1 MAKFTYDL
9 GRRTIFFSDHA
20 LDRWW
25 ERCRE
30 NEVHGRQEALDL
42 LKQRLSEGVWTTSL
56 PPWNMLNVWHQAR
69 AEGFIELSEESGF
82 VVNKNPSRDLV
93 AVTYIEREEKHGY
106 R

>member
-9 GRRTIFFSDHA
+9 GRKTIFFSDHA

-25 ERCRE
+25 ERCRA
-30 NEVHGRQEALDL
+30 NRINGRQEALDL
-42 LKQRLSEGVWTTSL
+42 LRHRLDGDGVWTTSL
-56 PPWNMLNVWHQAR
+56 PPWNMLNLWHQAR
-69 AEGFIELSEESGF
+69 AEGFIQLDADAGF

-93 AVTYIEREEKHGY
+93 AVTYIEREE